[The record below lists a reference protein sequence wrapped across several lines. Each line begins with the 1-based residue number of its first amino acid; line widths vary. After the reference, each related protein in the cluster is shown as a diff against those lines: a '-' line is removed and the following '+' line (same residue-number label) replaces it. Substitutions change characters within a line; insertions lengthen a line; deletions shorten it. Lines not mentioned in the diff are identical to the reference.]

1 MKFICSVQINLAP
14 FFLRLPF
21 QDSQAKCYNPSN
33 KAAGALY
40 NVSKTKLSLRMPMKF
55 DVLNSF
61 HQVGLK
67 PKEIIANI
75 GQFEQNVGMKGI
87 SKQRRDAN

>member
-1 MKFICSVQINLAP
+1 LAP

-33 KAAGALY
+33 QAAGALY
-40 NVSKTKLSLRMPMKF
+40 NVSKTKLSLQMPMKYILKHSF

-61 HQVGLK
+61 HEAGLK
-67 PKEIIANI
+67 PKKMI
-75 GQFEQNVGMKGI
+75 GKYWPG
-87 SKQRRDAN
+87 